1 MKNILFAVL
10 VLFTFIL
17 HAQNSKAPVYPT
29 CNDTEIDNL
38 ETCFIENLKADFLKE
53 FKLPKNITENNFKG
67 KIIVFFSILTNGNY
81 KINYINANSTDV
93 TKEIK
98 RVFSKLPIVKP
109 AMYNGHAIE
118 SDYILPFFIP
128 LEDNYKKPETTTTP
142 LTKSDNSSSKPKED
156 ISEVVIDK
164 ELNQFPE
171 LNSSLTI
178 PFTHQ
183 QYNLIDKYSNGLANE
198 HATVKPYF
206 YNETSVYKNVATDK
220 TALFKEVNTALGKK
234 TFNENLIYIKGKDYW
249 FTVNPI
255 FDLQIGKDNSDKP
268 YTYNNTRAV
277 NVKGS
282 IGKLSFSSSI
292 YESQGRFAQYANDYM
307 RTLKPANSHAV
318 MLGAGNAK
326 AFKDGGFDYPVAEG
340 YVSYKANKHF
350 TLQFGNG
357 KNFIGDGY
365 RSLFLSDAAAPYTF
379 AKISTRFWKVK
390 YTNIW
395 MWANDVRPDSFVND
409 AYLRKYVASH
419 HLSINLTKRW
429 NVGLFE
435 STITNARSNPNMDVN
450 FINPII
456 FYRAVEFSRGS
467 KSGNAIVGLNTKYK
481 FKNANIYGQFVL
493 DELTVGE
500 LFAGNGY
507 WANKFG
513 VQLGFHY
520 YDAFKIKNLTLQ
532 GETNI
537 VRPYTYSHRNSELN
551 YSHYYQPLAHPWGSN
566 FVELIGIARYQKDRW
581 YGNFKTVFG
590 KKGFDFDGDDVSY
603 GGNIFNSYNDRAEA
617 YNNTYYQGNTANVL
631 ITDLQLGYIVNPT
644 TNLHIFANAS
654 FRSFNSNEPISY
666 FEQNNTTWFSFGLKT
681 DVFNSYFDF

>member
-1 MKNILFAVL
+1 MKNII
-10 VLFTFIL
+10 TFIL
-17 HAQNSKAPVYPT
+17 LSFSLTFFAQNSKSPVYPNCEET
-29 CNDTEIDNL
+29 NFDNL
-38 ETCFIENLKADFLKE
+38 ETCFIENLKTDFLNE
-53 FKLPKNITENNFKG
+53 FKLPKKVTKDNFKG
-67 KIIVFFSILTNGNY
+67 KIIVFFGISTQGEYN
-81 KINYINANSTDV
+81 INYINVNYPKV
-93 TKEIK
+93 KEEIQ
-98 RVFSKLPIVKP
+98 RVFTLLPKVKP

-118 SDYILPFFIP
+118 SEYILPFFIP
-128 LEDNYKKPETTTTP
+128 LEENYKKPEINHS
-142 LTKSDNSSSKPKED
+142 LTNKKETQKED
-156 ISEVVIDK
+156 ISQVVIINKD
-164 ELNQFPE
+164 LNQFPE

-183 QYNLIDKYSNGLANE
+183 QYNLIDKYSNSSENE

-206 YNETSVYKNVATDK
+206 YNETSAYKKVAADK
-220 TALFKEVNTALGKK
+220 TSLFKEANTALGKK
-234 TFNENLIYIKGKDYW
+234 TWNENLIYIKGKDYW

-255 FDLQIGKDNSDKP
+255 FDWQVGKDNSDMD
-268 YTYNNTRAV
+268 YTYNNTRAI

-292 YESQGRFAQYANDYM
+292 YESQGRFAQYINDYM
-307 RTLKPANSHAV
+307 RTLKPANSYAV

-326 AFKDGGFDYPVAEG
+326 SFKDGGFDYPVAEG

-379 AKISTRFWKVK
+379 AKISTTFWKVK

-395 MWANDVRPDSFVND
+395 MWANDVRPDSFIND

-450 FINPII
+450 FVNPII

-481 FKNANIYGQFVL
+481 FKNANVYGQFVL

-520 YDAFKIKNLTLQ
+520 FDAFKIKNLTLQ
-532 GETNI
+532 GEANM
-537 VRPYTYSHRNSELN
+537 VRPYTYSHNNAELN
-551 YSHYYQPLAHPWGSN
+551 YAHYYQPLAHPWGSN

-581 YGNFKTVFG
+581 YGNFKAIYG
-590 KKGFDFDGDDVSY
+590 KKGFDFDSDDVSY
-603 GGNIFNSYNDRAEA
+603 GGNIFLSYNHRSEI
-617 YNNTYYQGNTANVL
+617 YNNTYYQGNTTNIL
-631 ITDLQLGYIVNPT
+631 TTNLQVGYIINPT

-654 FRSFNSNEPISY
+654 FRSFDSKEPISY

>member
-1 MKNILFAVL
+1 MKISTTLILLLLTISFY
-10 VLFTFIL
+10 
-17 HAQNSKAPVYPT
+17 AQSSKPPIYSSCDNV
-29 CNDTEIDNL
+29 DLENL
-38 ETCFIENLKADFLKE
+38 ETCFIENLKSDFLKE
-53 FKLPKNITENNFKG
+53 FKVPTNTQEDNFKG
-67 KIIVFFSILTNGNY
+67 KIIVFFGISTKGEY
-81 KINYINANSTDV
+81 KINYINSNYATVKN
-93 TKEIK
+93 EIQ
-98 RVFSKLPIVKP
+98 RVFTTLPMVKP

-118 SDYILPFFIP
+118 SEYVLPFFIP
-128 LEDNYKKPETTTTP
+128 LEDNNKKIVTP
-142 LTKSDNSSSKPKED
+142 ILVDIKKEKED
-156 ISEVVIDK
+156 ISQIVIINKD
-164 ELNQFPE
+164 LNQFPE

-183 QYNLIDKYSNGLANE
+183 QYNLIDKYSNTLENE

-220 TALFKEVNTALGKK
+220 TSLFKNSVTALGRK
-234 TFNENLIYIKGKDYW
+234 TWNENLISVKGKDYW
-249 FTVNPI
+249 FTINPI
-255 FDLQIGKDNSDKP
+255 FDWQVGKDNSDMD
-268 YTYNNTRAV
+268 YTYNNTRAI
-277 NVKGS
+277 NVRGS

-292 YESQGRFAQYANDYM
+292 YESQGRFAQYINDYT

-326 AFKDGGFDYPVAEG
+326 VFKDGGFDYPVAEG

-365 RSLFLSDAAAPYTF
+365 RSLFLSDVAAPYTF
-379 AKISTRFWKVK
+379 AKISTSFWKVK

-395 MWANDVRPDSFVND
+395 MWMNDVRQDSFVND

-419 HLSINLTKRW
+419 HLSINLTKKW

-435 STITNARSNPNMDVN
+435 STVTNARSNPNMDVN
-450 FINPII
+450 FVNPII

-500 LFAGNGY
+500 LFSSNGY

-520 YDAFKIKNLTLQ
+520 FDAFKVKNLTLQ

-537 VRPYTYSHRNSELN
+537 VRPYTYSHHNSELN

-566 FVELIGIARYQKDRW
+566 FMELIGIARYQKNRW
-581 YGNFKTVFG
+581 YGNFKAIYG
-590 KKGFDFDGDDVSY
+590 KKGFDFNGSDISY
-603 GGNIFNSYNDRAEA
+603 GGDIFNSHSLTSDS
-617 YNNTYYQGNTANVL
+617 YNNTFYQGNTANIL
-631 ITDLQLGYIVNPT
+631 TTDLQLGYIINPT
-644 TNLHIFANAS
+644 TNLHIFANVS
-654 FRSFNSNEPISY
+654 YRSFDSKEPISY
-666 FEQNNTTWFSFGLKT
+666 FKQTNTTWFSFGLKT